1 MNSENF
7 YSQLRLLDNFRDIT
21 EPENFVDVPDD
32 WYIVVTDIRG
42 STKAI
47 EAGKYKEV
55 NLLGACSIVAV
66 LNAVGKIEIP
76 FVFGGDG
83 ASLLISPSLLPAAKI
98 ALLATQQMA
107 NTEFDMDLRVGAVP
121 VKVAVAANYPVKIA
135 KFKVSENYSQ
145 AVFIGGG
152 LTRAAELIKD
162 PVAGNIYTFKNKN
175 YGIAA
180 TADFSGLECRWQD
193 IPSKYGEIVT
203 LLVMVREEFGQHNY
217 QFYKKVIE
225 KIEYIYGKED
235 CLNPVDRENLKLTLN
250 SINLVKETLV
260 MASNANWLERQLYL
274 SKIQLETALGSLL
287 MNLKVKTEE
296 LDWGVYKDIAIA
308 ATDYR
313 KFDDMLRMVISGNAW
328 QRSQL
333 TEYLEQNYGEG
344 TLVYGLHV
352 ADRALM
358 TCLVFER
365 NGQQVHFIDGADGGY
380 ALAAK
385 DMKQRMIKQLIVD
398 S

>member
-7 YSQLRLLDNFRDIT
+7 YSQLPLLDNFRDIT

-32 WYIVVTDIRG
+32 WYILVTDIRG

-47 EAGKYKEV
+47 EAGRYKEV

-66 LNAVGKIEIP
+66 LNVVGKIEIP

-83 ASLLISPSLLPAAKI
+83 ASLLIGRSLLPAAKI

-107 NTEFDMDLRVGAVP
+107 KTEFDMDLRVGAVP
-121 VKVAVAANYPVKIA
+121 VKVVVAADFPVKIA

-152 LTRAAELIKD
+152 LTRATELIKD
-162 PVAGNIYTFKNKN
+162 PVAGNIYTIKNN
-175 YGIAA
+175 GIAA

-203 LLVMVREEFGQHNY
+203 LLVMVREDFGQQNHQLYRN
-217 QFYKKVIE
+217 ILE

-235 CLNPVDRENLKLTLN
+235 SLNPIDSQNLKLTLN
-250 SINLVKETLV
+250 SAKLIKETLV
-260 MASNANWLERQLYL
+260 RASNCNWLDRQMYL

-313 KFDDMLRMVISGNAW
+313 KFDDMLRMVISGNEW
-328 QRSQL
+328 QRKKL
-333 TEYLEQNYGEG
+333 IEYLEQNYLEG
-344 TLVYGLHV
+344 KLVYGLHV
-352 ADRALM
+352 TDRALM

-385 DMKQRMIKQLIVD
+385 DMKRRMMND
-398 S
+398 E

>member
-1 MNSENF
+1 MNSETF
-7 YSQLRLLDNFRDIT
+7 YSELPLLDNFIKIADLA
-21 EPENFVDVPDD
+21 NFVDVPDD

-55 NLLGACSIVAV
+55 NLLGACSIAAV
-66 LNAVGKIEIP
+66 LNVAGKTEIP

-83 ASLLISPSLLPAAKI
+83 ASLLICPSLLPAAKI
-98 ALLATQQMA
+98 ALLATKQMA
-107 NTEFDMDLRVGAVP
+107 KTEFNMDLRVGAVP
-121 VKVAVAANYPVKIA
+121 VKVVVAANFPVKIA

-145 AVFIGGG
+145 AVFSGGG

-162 PVAGNIYTFKNKN
+162 QVAGKIYKFKNKKN
-175 YGIAA
+175 GVSP

-203 LLVMVREEFGQHNY
+203 LLVMVREDFGQQSHE
-217 QFYKKVIE
+217 FYRKIIK
-225 KIEYIYGKED
+225 KIEYIYGKENS
-235 CLNPVDRENLKLTLN
+235 LNPIDSENLKLTLN
-250 SINLVKETLV
+250 SAKLIKETLV
-260 MASNANWLERQLYL
+260 RASNASWLDRQMYL

-313 KFDDMLRMVISGNAW
+313 KFDDMLRMVISGNEW
-328 QRSQL
+328 RRKKL
-333 TEYLEQNYGEG
+333 TRYLERNYREG
-344 TLVYGLHV
+344 KLVYGLHV

-385 DMKQRMIKQLIVD
+385 DMKQRMQD
-398 S
+398 

>member
-7 YSQLRLLDNFRDIT
+7 YSELRLLDNFIDIT
-21 EPENFVDVPDD
+21 DLRNFVDVPDD
-32 WYIVVTDIRG
+32 WYIIVTDIRG

-55 NLLGACSIVAV
+55 NLLGACSIAAV
-66 LNAVGKIEIP
+66 LNVAGPIEIP

-83 ASLLISPSLLPAAKI
+83 ASLLMGRSLLPAAQK

-107 NTEFDMDLRVGAVP
+107 KTEFDMDLRVGAVP
-121 VKVAVAANYPVKIA
+121 VKVVAAANDPVKIA

-145 AVFIGGG
+145 AVFSGGG
-152 LTRAAELIKD
+152 LTRATELIKD
-162 PVAGNIYTFKNKN
+162 PVAGNIYRIKNN
-175 YGIAA
+175 GISA

-203 LLVMVREEFGQHNY
+203 LLVMVRSDFGQQSHL
-217 QFYKKVIE
+217 FYRNILE
-225 KIEYIYGKED
+225 KIEEIYGQED
-235 CLNPVDRENLKLTLN
+235 CLNPIAIQNLKLTLN
-250 SINLVKETLV
+250 SRKLIKETQV
-260 MASNANWLERQLYL
+260 RASNASWLYRQLYL

-287 MNLKVKTEE
+287 MNFKVKTEE
-296 LDWGVYKDIAIA
+296 LDWGVYKALAIA

-313 KFDDMLRMVISGNAW
+313 KFDDMLRMVISGD
-328 QRSQL
+328 RSQREKL
-333 TEYLEQNYGEG
+333 TGYLEKNYREG
-344 TLVYGLHV
+344 KIVYGLHV

-365 NGQQVHFIDGADGGY
+365 NGHQVHFIDGADGGY

-385 DMKQRMIKQLIVD
+385 QMKQRLTNN
-398 S
+398 

>member
-1 MNSENF
+1 MNYENF

-32 WYIVVTDIRG
+32 WYIIVTDIRG

-47 EAGKYKEV
+47 EAGRYKDV
-55 NLLGACSIVAV
+55 NLLGAASIVAV
-66 LNAVGKIEIP
+66 LNIADKIEIP

-83 ASLLISPSLLPAAKI
+83 ATLLVGPSLLPAASI

-107 NTEFDMDLRVGAVP
+107 KTEFDLDLRVGAVP
-121 VKVAVAANYPVKIA
+121 VKVVVAANYPVKIA

-152 LTRAAELIKD
+152 LTRAAELVKD
-162 PVAGNIYTFKNKN
+162 PVADNIYTFKNN
-175 YGIAA
+175 GVSP

-203 LLVMVREEFGQHNY
+203 LLVMVREDLGQQNHQLYRN
-217 QFYKKVIE
+217 ILE

-235 CLNPVDRENLKLTLN
+235 SLNPIDSQNLKLTLN
-250 SINLVKETLV
+250 SAKLIKETLV
-260 MASNANWLERQLYL
+260 RASNCSWLDRQMYL

-313 KFDDMLRMVISGNAW
+313 KFDDMLRMVISGNGW
-328 QRSQL
+328 QRSKL
-333 TEYLEQNYGEG
+333 TEYLEQNYLEG
-344 TLVYGLHV
+344 KLVYGLHV
-352 ADRALM
+352 TNRALM

-380 ALAAK
+380 TLAAK
-385 DMKQRMIKQLIVD
+385 DMKQRMMND
-398 S
+398 E

>member
-7 YSQLRLLDNFRDIT
+7 YSELRLLDNFIDIT
-21 EPENFVDVPDD
+21 DLRNFVDVPDD
-32 WYIVVTDIRG
+32 WYIIVTDIRG

-47 EAGKYKEV
+47 EAGRYKEV
-55 NLLGACSIVAV
+55 NLLGASSIAAV
-66 LNAVGKIEIP
+66 LNIAGKIEIP

-83 ASLLISPSLLPAAKI
+83 ATLLMGPSLLPAAQKV
-98 ALLATQQMA
+98 LLVTQQMA
-107 NTEFDMDLRVGAVP
+107 KTEFDMDLRVGAVP
-121 VKVAVAANYPVKIA
+121 IKVVVAANYPVKIA

-145 AVFIGGG
+145 AVFMGGG
-152 LTRAAELIKD
+152 LTRATELIKD
-162 PVAGNIYTFKNKN
+162 APGGNIYSIKNN
-175 YGIAA
+175 GISE

-203 LLVMVREEFGQHNY
+203 LLVMVRADLGQQNHQRYRN
-217 QFYKKVIE
+217 ILE
-225 KIEYIYGKED
+225 KIESIYGQED
-235 CLNPVDRENLKLTLN
+235 CLNPINGKNLNLTLN
-250 SINLVKETLV
+250 SKKLIKEIQVKAYK
-260 MASNANWLERQLYL
+260 ASWFYRQRDL

-313 KFDDMLRMVISGNAW
+313 KFDDMLRMVISGNGW
-328 QRSQL
+328 QRKKL
-333 TEYLEQNYGEG
+333 TAYLENNYREGE
-344 TLVYGLHV
+344 LVYGLHV

-365 NGQQVHFIDGADGGY
+365 NGRQVHFIDGADGGY
-380 ALAAK
+380 TLAAK
-385 DMKQRMIKQLIVD
+385 DMKQRMNE
-398 S
+398 

>member
-7 YSQLRLLDNFRDIT
+7 YSQLPLLDNFLQIS
-21 EPENFVDVPDD
+21 EIGNFVDVPDD

-55 NLLGACSIVAV
+55 NLVGACSIVAV
-66 LNAVGKIEIP
+66 LNVAGQTEIP

-83 ASLLISPSLLPAAKI
+83 ASLLMGPSLLPAAQK
-98 ALLATQQMA
+98 ALLATQQLA
-107 NTEFDMDLRVGAVP
+107 KREFDMDLRVGVVP
-121 VKVAVAANYPVKIA
+121 VKVVVAANYPVKIA

-152 LTRAAELIKD
+152 LTRATELIKD
-162 PVAGNIYTFKNKN
+162 PVAGNIYSIKNK
-175 YGIAA
+175 GVSPK
-180 TADFSGLECRWQD
+180 ADFSGLECRWQD

-203 LLVMVREEFGQHNY
+203 LLIMVRSDFGQQSHL
-217 QFYKKVIE
+217 FYRNILKKIQ
-225 KIEYIYGKED
+225 YIYGNENS
-235 CLNPVDRENLKLTLN
+235 LNPIDRKNIKLTLN
-250 SINLVKETLV
+250 STKLIKETLV
-260 MASNANWLERQLYL
+260 RASSASWLDRQLYL

-287 MNLKVKTEE
+287 MNLKVKTED

-313 KFDDMLRMVISGNAW
+313 KFDDMLRMVISGNEW
-328 QRSQL
+328 RRKKL
-333 TEYLEQNYGEG
+333 TAYLERNYREG
-344 TLVYGLHV
+344 KLVYGLHV
-352 ADRALM
+352 SDRALM

-365 NGQQVHFIDGADGGY
+365 GGQQVHFVDGADGGY

-385 DMKQRMIKQLIVD
+385 DMKQRMNE
-398 S
+398 

>member
-7 YSQLRLLDNFRDIT
+7 YSQLPLLDNFLKIT
-21 EPENFVDVPDD
+21 DLSNFFDVPDD

-66 LNAVGKIEIP
+66 LNVAGKTEIP

-83 ASLLISPSLLPAAKI
+83 ASLLMGPSLLPAAQK
-98 ALLATQQMA
+98 ALLATQQLA
-107 NTEFDMDLRVGAVP
+107 KTEFDMDLRVGIVP
-121 VKVAVAANYPVKIA
+121 VKVVVAANYPVKIA

-152 LTRAAELIKD
+152 LTRATELIKE
-162 PVAGNIYTFKNKN
+162 PAAGNIYSLKNN
-175 YGIAA
+175 GVSS

-203 LLVMVREEFGQHNY
+203 LLVMVRSDLGQQSH
-217 QFYKKVIE
+217 QFYRNILKKIN
-225 KIEYIYGKED
+225 YIYGKEN
-235 CLNPVDRENLKLTLN
+235 CLNPIDSKYLKLTL
-250 SINLVKETLV
+250 SSTKLIQETLV
-260 MASNANWLERQLYL
+260 RARSATWLDHQLYL

-313 KFDDMLRMVISGNAW
+313 KFDDMLRMVISGNEW
-328 QRSQL
+328 RRKKL
-333 TEYLEQNYGEG
+333 TAYLERNYREG
-344 TLVYGLHV
+344 KLVYGLHV
-352 ADRALM
+352 SDRALM

-365 NGQQVHFIDGADGGY
+365 AGRQVHFVDGADGGY

-385 DMKQRMIKQLIVD
+385 DMKQRMNE
-398 S
+398 

>member
-7 YSQLRLLDNFRDIT
+7 YSQLPLLDNFLKIT
-21 EPENFVDVPDD
+21 DVGNFFDVPDD
-32 WYIVVTDIRG
+32 WYIIVTDIRG

-66 LNAVGKIEIP
+66 LNVAGKTEIP

-83 ASLLISPSLLPAAKI
+83 ASLLMGPSLLPAAQK
-98 ALLATQQMA
+98 ALLATQQLA
-107 NTEFDMDLRVGAVP
+107 KTEFDMDLRVGLVP
-121 VKVAVAANYPVKIA
+121 VKVVVAANYPVKIA
-135 KFKVSENYSQ
+135 KFKVSENYNQ

-152 LTRAAELIKD
+152 LTRATELIKD
-162 PVAGNIYTFKNKN
+162 PAAGNIYSIKNN
-175 YGIAA
+175 GVSP

-203 LLVMVREEFGQHNY
+203 LLVMVRSDLGQQSH
-217 QFYKKVIE
+217 QFYRKIFKKIN
-225 KIEYIYGKED
+225 YIYGKENS
-235 CLNPVDRENLKLTLN
+235 LNPIDSKNLKLTLN
-250 SINLVKETLV
+250 STKLIQETLV
-260 MASNANWLERQLYL
+260 RASSATWLDRQLYL

-313 KFDDMLRMVISGNAW
+313 KFDDMLRMVISGNEW
-328 QRSQL
+328 RRKKL
-333 TEYLEQNYGEG
+333 TGYLERNYREG
-344 TLVYGLHV
+344 KLVYGLHV
-352 ADRALM
+352 SDRALM

-365 NGQQVHFIDGADGGY
+365 GGRQVHFVDGADGGY

-385 DMKQRMIKQLIVD
+385 DMKQRMKE
-398 S
+398 

>member
-7 YSQLRLLDNFRDIT
+7 YSQLPLLDNFIKIT
-21 EPENFVDVPDD
+21 DLGNFVDVPDD

-66 LNAVGKIEIP
+66 LNVAGKTEIP

-83 ASLLISPSLLPAAKI
+83 ASLLMGPSLLPAAKI

-107 NTEFDMDLRVGAVP
+107 KTQFDMDLRVGAVP
-121 VKVAVAANYPVKIA
+121 VQVVAANYPVKIA

-145 AVFIGGG
+145 AVFSGGG
-152 LTRAAELIKD
+152 LTRATELIKD
-162 PVAGNIYTFKNKN
+162 PAPGNIYSIKNK
-175 YGIAA
+175 GISA

-203 LLVMVREEFGQHNY
+203 LLVMVREDFGQQSHQLY
-217 QFYKKVIE
+217 RKIIKKIN
-225 KIEYIYGKED
+225 YIYGKEN
-235 CLNPVDRENLKLTLN
+235 CLNPIDSKNLKLTLN
-250 SINLVKETLV
+250 STKLIKETLV
-260 MASNANWLERQLYL
+260 RASNASWLDRQMYL

-313 KFDDMLRMVISGNAW
+313 KFDDMLRMVISGNEW
-328 QRSQL
+328 RRKKL
-333 TEYLEQNYGEG
+333 TGYLERNYREG
-344 TLVYGLHV
+344 KLVYGLHV
-352 ADRALM
+352 SDRALM

-365 NGQQVHFIDGADGGY
+365 NGRQVHFIDGADGGY

-385 DMKQRMIKQLIVD
+385 DMKQRMQD
-398 S
+398 

>member
-1 MNSENF
+1 MNFENF
-7 YSQLRLLDNFRDIT
+7 YSQLPLLDNFIEIT
-21 EPENFVDVPDD
+21 DLGNFVDVPDD

-47 EAGKYKEV
+47 EAGKYKDV

-66 LNAVGKIEIP
+66 LNIAGQTEIP

-83 ASLLISPSLLPAAKI
+83 ATLLIDPSLLPAAKI

-107 NTEFDMDLRVGAVP
+107 KSQFDLDLRVGAVP
-121 VKVAVAANYPVKIA
+121 VKVVAAGNYPVKIA

-145 AVFIGGG
+145 AVFSGGG
-152 LTRAAELIKD
+152 STRAAELIKD
-162 PVAGNIYTFKNKN
+162 PVAGKIYTFKNKN
-175 YGIAA
+175 NGVSP

-203 LLVMVREEFGQHNY
+203 LLVMARSDLGQQSHLMY
-217 QFYKKVIE
+217 RKVLKI
-225 KIEYIYGKED
+225 IEYIYGKED
-235 CLNPVDRENLKLTLN
+235 SLNPIDRESLKLTFN
-250 SINLVKETLV
+250 SAKLIKETLV
-260 MASNANWLERQLYL
+260 RASGCSWLDRQMYL
-274 SKIQLETALGSLL
+274 SKIQLETAVGSLL
-287 MNLKVKTEE
+287 MNFKVKTEE

-313 KFDDMLRMVISGNAW
+313 NLEDILSMVISGNAS
-328 QRSQL
+328 QRKNL
-333 TEYLEQNYGEG
+333 TGYLEKNYREG
-344 TLVYGLHV
+344 KLVYGLHV

-385 DMKQRMIKQLIVD
+385 DMKQRMNG
-398 S
+398 

>member
-7 YSQLRLLDNFRDIT
+7 YSELPLLNNFRDIT
-21 EPENFVDVPDD
+21 DLGNFVDVPDD
-32 WYIVVTDIRG
+32 WYIIVTDIRG

-66 LNAVGKIEIP
+66 LNVAAPIEIP

-83 ASLLISPSLLPAAKI
+83 ASLLICPQLLPAAKI

-107 NTEFDMDLRVGAVP
+107 KNEFDMDLRVGAVP

-145 AVFIGGG
+145 AVFLGGG

-162 PVAGNIYTFKNKN
+162 PVAGNIYTFKNN
-175 YGIAA
+175 GIAA

-203 LLVMVREEFGQHNY
+203 LLVMVREDFGQQNHQLYRN
-217 QFYKKVIE
+217 ILE

-235 CLNPVDRENLKLTLN
+235 SLNPIYSQNLKLTLN
-250 SINLVKETLV
+250 SAKLIKETLV
-260 MASNANWLERQLYL
+260 RASNCSWLDRQMYL

-313 KFDDMLRMVISGNAW
+313 KFDDMLRMVISGNGW
-328 QRSQL
+328 QRSKL
-333 TEYLEQNYGEG
+333 TEYLEQNYREG
-344 TLVYGLHV
+344 KLVYGLHV
-352 ADRALM
+352 TNRALM

-365 NGQQVHFIDGADGGY
+365 SGQQVHFIDGADGGY

-385 DMKQRMIKQLIVD
+385 DMKQRMMND
-398 S
+398 E

>member
-7 YSQLRLLDNFRDIT
+7 YSQLPLLDNFIKIT
-21 EPENFVDVPDD
+21 DLGNFVDVPDD

-66 LNAVGKIEIP
+66 LNVAGKIEIP

-83 ASLLISPSLLPAAKI
+83 ATLLVGRSLLAAAKI
-98 ALLATQQMA
+98 ALLATKQMA
-107 NTEFDMDLRVGAVP
+107 KTEFDLDLRVGAVP
-121 VKVAVAANYPVKIA
+121 VKVVVAANFPVKIA

-145 AVFIGGG
+145 AIFIGGG
-152 LTRAAELIKD
+152 LTRATELIKD
-162 PVAGNIYTFKNKN
+162 PVAGKIYTFKNKN
-175 YGIAA
+175 NGVSP

-203 LLVMVREEFGQHNY
+203 LLVMVREDFGQQSHL
-217 QFYKKVIE
+217 FYRKIIK
-225 KIEYIYGKED
+225 KIEYIYGKENS
-235 CLNPVDRENLKLTLN
+235 LNPIDRENLKLTLN
-250 SINLVKETLV
+250 SAKLIKETLV
-260 MASNANWLERQLYL
+260 RASSASWLDRQMYL
-274 SKIQLETALGSLL
+274 SKIQLETAVGSLL

-313 KFDDMLRMVISGNAW
+313 KFDDMLRMVISGNEW
-328 QRSQL
+328 RRKKL
-333 TEYLEQNYGEG
+333 TRYLERNYLEG
-344 TLVYGLHV
+344 KLVYGLHV

-385 DMKQRMIKQLIVD
+385 DMKQRMNQ
-398 S
+398 

>member
-7 YSQLRLLDNFRDIT
+7 YSQLPLLDNFLKIT
-21 EPENFVDVPDD
+21 DLGNFVDVPED

-66 LNAVGKIEIP
+66 LNVAGETEIP

-83 ASLLISPSLLPAAKI
+83 ASLLMGPSLLPAAKK
-98 ALLATQQMA
+98 ALLATQQLA
-107 NTEFDMDLRVGAVP
+107 KREFDMDLRVGVVP
-121 VKVAVAANYPVKIA
+121 VKVVVAANYPVKIA

-152 LTRAAELIKD
+152 LTRATELIKD
-162 PVAGNIYTFKNKN
+162 PAAGNIYSIKNN
-175 YGIAA
+175 GVSS

-203 LLVMVREEFGQHNY
+203 LLVMVRSDFGQQSHH
-217 QFYKKVIE
+217 FYRNILKKIQ
-225 KIEYIYGKED
+225 YIYGKENS
-235 CLNPVDRENLKLTLN
+235 LNPIDRKNVKLTLN
-250 SINLVKETLV
+250 STKLIKETLV
-260 MASNANWLERQLYL
+260 RASSASWLDRQLYL

-313 KFDDMLRMVISGNAW
+313 KFDDMLRMVISGNEW
-328 QRSQL
+328 RRKKL
-333 TEYLEQNYGEG
+333 TGYLEKNYREG
-344 TLVYGLHV
+344 KLVYGLHV
-352 ADRALM
+352 SDRALM

-365 NGQQVHFIDGADGGY
+365 GGQQVHFVDGADGGY

-385 DMKQRMIKQLIVD
+385 DMKQRMKE
-398 S
+398 

>member
-1 MNSENF
+1 MNYENF

-32 WYIVVTDIRG
+32 WYIIVTDIRG

-47 EAGKYKEV
+47 EAGRYKDV
-55 NLLGACSIVAV
+55 NLLGAASIVAV
-66 LNAVGKIEIP
+66 LNIADKIEIP

-83 ASLLISPSLLPAAKI
+83 ATLLVGPSLLPAASI

-107 NTEFDMDLRVGAVP
+107 KTEFDLDLRVGAVP
-121 VKVAVAANYPVKIA
+121 VKVVVAANYPVKIA

-152 LTRAAELIKD
+152 LTRAAELVKD
-162 PVAGNIYTFKNKN
+162 PVADNIYTFKNN
-175 YGIAA
+175 GVSP

-203 LLVMVREEFGQHNY
+203 LLVMVREDLGQQNHQLYRN
-217 QFYKKVIE
+217 ILE

-235 CLNPVDRENLKLTLN
+235 SLNPIDSQNLKLTLN
-250 SINLVKETLV
+250 SAKLIKETLV
-260 MASNANWLERQLYL
+260 RASNCSWLDRQMYL

-313 KFDDMLRMVISGNAW
+313 KFDDMLRMVISGNGW
-328 QRSQL
+328 QRSKL
-333 TEYLEQNYGEG
+333 TEYLERNYREG
-344 TLVYGLHV
+344 KLVYGLHV
-352 ADRALM
+352 TNRALM

-380 ALAAK
+380 TLAAK
-385 DMKQRMIKQLIVD
+385 DMKQRMMND
-398 S
+398 E

>member
-7 YSQLRLLDNFRDIT
+7 YSQLPLLDNFIQIT
-21 EPENFVDVPDD
+21 EIGNFFDVPED

-42 STKAI
+42 STQAI

-66 LNAVGKIEIP
+66 LNVAGKTEIP

-83 ASLLISPSLLPAAKI
+83 ASLLMGPSLLPAAQK
-98 ALLATQQMA
+98 ALLATQQLA
-107 NTEFDMDLRVGAVP
+107 KTEFDLDLRVGVVP
-121 VKVAVAANYPVKIA
+121 VKVVVAANYPVKIA

-152 LTRAAELIKD
+152 LTRATELIKD
-162 PVAGNIYTFKNKN
+162 PIAGKIYSIKNNGVSPK
-175 YGIAA
+175 
-180 TADFSGLECRWQD
+180 ADFSGLECRWQD

-203 LLVMVREEFGQHNY
+203 LLVMVRADFGQQSHL
-217 QFYKKVIE
+217 FYRNILKKIQ
-225 KIEYIYGKED
+225 YIYGKENS
-235 CLNPVDRENLKLTLN
+235 LNPIDRKNLKLTLN
-250 SINLVKETLV
+250 STQLIKETLV
-260 MASNANWLERQLYL
+260 RASSAGWLDRQLYL

-296 LDWGVYKDIAIA
+296 LDWGVYKDMAIA

-313 KFDDMLRMVISGNAW
+313 KFDDMLRMVISGNEW
-328 QRSQL
+328 RRKKL
-333 TEYLEQNYGEG
+333 TRYLERNYREG
-344 TLVYGLHV
+344 KLVYGLHV
-352 ADRALM
+352 SDRALM

-365 NGQQVHFIDGADGGY
+365 GGRQVHFVDGADGGY

-385 DMKQRMIKQLIVD
+385 DMKQRMKG
-398 S
+398 

>member
-7 YSQLRLLDNFRDIT
+7 YSELPLLDNFIKIT
-21 EPENFVDVPDD
+21 DLDNFVDVPDD
-32 WYIVVTDIRG
+32 WYIIVTDIRG

-66 LNAVGKIEIP
+66 LNAAAPIEIP

-83 ASLLISPSLLPAAKI
+83 ASLLMGPSLLPAAKI
-98 ALLATQQMA
+98 ALLAIQQLA
-107 NTEFDMDLRVGAVP
+107 KSEFDMDLRVGAVP
-121 VKVAVAANYPVKIA
+121 VKVVVAANFSVKIA
-135 KFKVSENYSQ
+135 KFKVSDNYSQ
-145 AVFIGGG
+145 AVFVGGG
-152 LTRAAELIKD
+152 LTRATELIKD
-162 PVAGNIYTFKNKN
+162 PVAGQLYTFTKNK
-175 YGIAA
+175 GVSA

-203 LLVMVREEFGQHNY
+203 LLVMVREDFGQQSH
-217 QFYKKVIE
+217 QFYRKIIK
-225 KIEYIYGKED
+225 KIEYIYGKENS
-235 CLNPVDRENLKLTLN
+235 LNPIDRENLKLTLN
-250 SINLVKETLV
+250 STKLIKETLV
-260 MASNANWLERQLYL
+260 RASNASWLDRQLYL
-274 SKIQLETALGSLL
+274 SKIQLETAVGSLL

-313 KFDDMLRMVISGNAW
+313 KFDDMLRMVIAGNEW
-328 QRSQL
+328 RRKKL
-333 TEYLEQNYGEG
+333 TAYLERNYREG
-344 TLVYGLHV
+344 KLVYGLHV
-352 ADRALM
+352 TDRALM

-385 DMKQRMIKQLIVD
+385 DMKKRMQD
-398 S
+398 

>member
-7 YSQLRLLDNFRDIT
+7 YSQLPLLDNFLKIT
-21 EPENFVDVPDD
+21 DLGNFVDVPDD

-42 STKAI
+42 STQAI

-66 LNAVGKIEIP
+66 LNAAGETEIP

-83 ASLLISPSLLPAAKI
+83 ASLLMGPSLLPAAKI
-98 ALLATQQMA
+98 ALLATQQLA
-107 NTEFDMDLRVGAVP
+107 KTEFDMDLRVGAVP
-121 VKVAVAANYPVKIA
+121 VKVVVAANYPVKIA

-152 LTRAAELIKD
+152 LTRATELIKD
-162 PVAGNIYTFKNKN
+162 PVAGNMYSIKNNGVSPK
-175 YGIAA
+175 
-180 TADFSGLECRWQD
+180 ADFSGLECRWQD

-203 LLVMVREEFGQHNY
+203 LLVMVRSDFDPQSH
-217 QFYKKVIE
+217 QFYRKILKKIQ
-225 KIEYIYGKED
+225 YIYGKENS
-235 CLNPVDRENLKLTLN
+235 LNPIDRKNLKLTLN
-250 SINLVKETLV
+250 SAKLIKETLV
-260 MASNANWLERQLYL
+260 RASSASWLDRQLYL
-274 SKIQLETALGSLL
+274 SKIQLETALGSVL

-313 KFDDMLRMVISGNAW
+313 KFDDMLRMVISGNEW
-328 QRSQL
+328 RRKKL
-333 TEYLEQNYGEG
+333 TGYLERNYREG
-344 TLVYGLHV
+344 KLVYGLHV
-352 ADRALM
+352 SDRALM

-365 NGQQVHFIDGADGGY
+365 GGRQVHFVDGADGGY

-385 DMKQRMIKQLIVD
+385 DMKQRMNE
-398 S
+398 

>member
-7 YSQLRLLDNFRDIT
+7 YSQLPLLDNFIKIT
-21 EPENFVDVPDD
+21 DLGNFVDVPDD

-66 LNAVGKIEIP
+66 LNVAGKTEIP

-83 ASLLISPSLLPAAKI
+83 ASLLMGPSLLPAAKI

-107 NTEFDMDLRVGAVP
+107 KTQFDMDLRVGAVP
-121 VKVAVAANYPVKIA
+121 VQVVAANYPVKIA

-145 AVFIGGG
+145 AVFSGGG
-152 LTRAAELIKD
+152 LTRATELIKD
-162 PVAGNIYTFKNKN
+162 PAPGNIYSIKNK
-175 YGIAA
+175 GISA

-203 LLVMVREEFGQHNY
+203 LLVMVREDFGQQSHQLY
-217 QFYKKVIE
+217 RKIIKKIN
-225 KIEYIYGKED
+225 YIYGKEN
-235 CLNPVDRENLKLTLN
+235 CLNPIDSKNLKLTLN
-250 SINLVKETLV
+250 STKLIKETLV
-260 MASNANWLERQLYL
+260 RASNASWFDRQMYL

-313 KFDDMLRMVISGNAW
+313 KFDDMLRMVISGNEW
-328 QRSQL
+328 RRKKL
-333 TEYLEQNYGEG
+333 TGYLERNYREG
-344 TLVYGLHV
+344 KLVYGLHV
-352 ADRALM
+352 SDRALM

-365 NGQQVHFIDGADGGY
+365 NGRQVHFIDGADGGY

-385 DMKQRMIKQLIVD
+385 DMKQRMQD
-398 S
+398 

>member
-7 YSQLRLLDNFRDIT
+7 YSQLPLLDNFLQIT
-21 EPENFVDVPDD
+21 DLGNFVDVPDD

-42 STKAI
+42 STQAI
-47 EAGKYKEV
+47 ESGKYKEV

-66 LNAVGKIEIP
+66 LNVAGKTEIP

-83 ASLLISPSLLPAAKI
+83 ASLLMGPSLLPAAQK
-98 ALLATQQMA
+98 ALLATQQLA
-107 NTEFDMDLRVGAVP
+107 KTEFDLDLRVGVVP
-121 VKVAVAANYPVKIA
+121 VKVVVAANYPVKIA

-152 LTRAAELIKD
+152 LTRATELIKD
-162 PVAGNIYTFKNKN
+162 PVAGKIYSIKNN
-175 YGIAA
+175 GVSP

-203 LLVMVREEFGQHNY
+203 LLVMVRSDFGQQSH
-217 QFYKKVIE
+217 QFYRNILKKI
-225 KIEYIYGKED
+225 KYIYGDENS
-235 CLNPVDRENLKLTLN
+235 LNPIDSKNLRLTLN
-250 SINLVKETLV
+250 SAKLIKETLV
-260 MASNANWLERQLYL
+260 RASSASWLDRQLYL

-313 KFDDMLRMVISGNAW
+313 KFDDMLRMVISGNEW
-328 QRSQL
+328 RRKKL
-333 TEYLEQNYGEG
+333 TRYLERNYREG
-344 TLVYGLHV
+344 KLVYGLHV
-352 ADRALM
+352 SDRALM

-365 NGQQVHFIDGADGGY
+365 GGRQVHFVDGADGGY

-385 DMKQRMIKQLIVD
+385 DMKQRMNE
-398 S
+398 

>member
-7 YSQLRLLDNFRDIT
+7 YSELPLLDNFLKIT
-21 EPENFVDVPDD
+21 EIGNFVDVPDD

-42 STKAI
+42 STQAI
-47 EAGKYKEV
+47 ESGKYKEV

-66 LNAVGKIEIP
+66 LNVAGQTEIP

-83 ASLLISPSLLPAAKI
+83 GSLLIGPSLLPAAQK
-98 ALLATQQMA
+98 ALLATQQLA
-107 NTEFDMDLRVGAVP
+107 KTEFDMDLRVGVVP
-121 VKVAVAANYPVKIA
+121 VKVVVAANYPVKIA

-152 LTRAAELIKD
+152 LTRATELIKD
-162 PVAGNIYTFKNKN
+162 PVAGNIYSLKNN
-175 YGIAA
+175 GVSS

-203 LLVMVREEFGQHNY
+203 LLVMVRADFGQHSHH
-217 QFYKKVIE
+217 FYRDILKKI
-225 KIEYIYGKED
+225 KYIYGEET
-235 CLNPVDRENLKLTLN
+235 CLNPIDSKTLKLTLN
-250 SINLVKETLV
+250 STKLIKETLV
-260 MASNANWLERQLYL
+260 RASSAGWLDRQLYL

-313 KFDDMLRMVISGNAW
+313 KFDDMLRMVISGNEW
-328 QRSQL
+328 RRKKL
-333 TEYLEQNYGEG
+333 TRYLERNYREG
-344 TLVYGLHV
+344 KLVYGLHV
-352 ADRALM
+352 SDRALM

-365 NGQQVHFIDGADGGY
+365 GGRQVHFVDGADGGY

-385 DMKQRMIKQLIVD
+385 DMKERKNE
-398 S
+398 

>member
-1 MNSENF
+1 MDSENF
-7 YSQLRLLDNFRDIT
+7 YSELPLLDNFLKIT
-21 EPENFVDVPDD
+21 EIGNFVDVPDD
-32 WYIVVTDIRG
+32 WYIIVTDIRG

-66 LNAVGKIEIP
+66 LNVAGETEIP

-83 ASLLISPSLLPAAKI
+83 ASLLMGPSLLPAAQK
-98 ALLATQQMA
+98 ALLATQQLA
-107 NTEFDMDLRVGAVP
+107 KREFDMDLRVGIVP
-121 VKVAVAANYPVKIA
+121 VKVVVAANYPLKIA

-152 LTRAAELIKD
+152 LTHATELVKD
-162 PVAGNIYTFKNKN
+162 SAAGNIYSLKNK
-175 YGIAA
+175 GVSS

-203 LLVMVREEFGQHNY
+203 LLVMVRADFGQQSHH
-217 QFYKKVIE
+217 FYRNILKKI
-225 KIEYIYGKED
+225 KYIYGEET
-235 CLNPVDRENLKLTLN
+235 CLNPIDSKNLKLTLN
-250 SINLVKETLV
+250 STKLIKETLV
-260 MASNANWLERQLYL
+260 RASSASWLDRQLYL

-287 MNLKVKTEE
+287 MNLKVKTED

-313 KFDDMLRMVISGNAW
+313 KFDDMLRMVISGNEW
-328 QRSQL
+328 RRKKL
-333 TEYLEQNYGEG
+333 TGYLERNYREG
-344 TLVYGLHV
+344 KLVYGLHV
-352 ADRALM
+352 SDRALM

-365 NGQQVHFIDGADGGY
+365 GGRQVHFIDGADGGY

-385 DMKQRMIKQLIVD
+385 DMKQRMNE
-398 S
+398 

>member
-7 YSQLRLLDNFRDIT
+7 YSQLPLLDNFLKIT
-21 EPENFVDVPDD
+21 DLGNFVDVPDD

-66 LNAVGKIEIP
+66 LNAAGETEIP

-83 ASLLISPSLLPAAKI
+83 ASLLMGPSLLPAAQK
-98 ALLATQQMA
+98 ALLATQQLA
-107 NTEFDMDLRVGAVP
+107 KREFDMDLRVGVVP
-121 VKVAVAANYPVKIA
+121 VKVVVAANYPVKIA

-152 LTRAAELIKD
+152 LTRATELLKD
-162 PVAGNIYTFKNKN
+162 PVAGNIYSIKNNGVSPK
-175 YGIAA
+175 
-180 TADFSGLECRWQD
+180 ADFSGLECRWQD

-203 LLVMVREEFGQHNY
+203 LLVMVRSDFSPQSH
-217 QFYKKVIE
+217 QFYRNILKKIQ
-225 KIEYIYGKED
+225 YIYGKENS
-235 CLNPVDRENLKLTLN
+235 LNPIDRKNLKLTLN
-250 SINLVKETLV
+250 SAKLIKETLV
-260 MASNANWLERQLYL
+260 RASSASWLDRQLYL

-313 KFDDMLRMVISGNAW
+313 KFDDMLRMVISGNEW
-328 QRSQL
+328 RRKKL
-333 TEYLEQNYGEG
+333 TRYLERNYREG
-344 TLVYGLHV
+344 KLVYGLHV
-352 ADRALM
+352 SDRALM

-365 NGQQVHFIDGADGGY
+365 GGRQVHFVDGADGGY

-385 DMKQRMIKQLIVD
+385 DMKERMNE
-398 S
+398 

>member
-7 YSQLRLLDNFRDIT
+7 YSELPLLNNFRDIT
-21 EPENFVDVPDD
+21 DLGNFVDVPDD
-32 WYIVVTDIRG
+32 WYIIVTDIRG

-66 LNAVGKIEIP
+66 LNAVGKIQIP

-83 ASLLISPSLLPAAKI
+83 ASMLMGPQLLPAAKI

-107 NTEFDMDLRVGAVP
+107 KNEFDMDLRVGAVP

-135 KFKVSENYSQ
+135 KFKVSDNYSQ

-162 PVAGNIYTFKNKN
+162 PVAGNIYTFKNN
-175 YGIAA
+175 GIAA

-203 LLVMVREEFGQHNY
+203 LLVMVREDLGQQNH
-217 QFYKKVIE
+217 QFYRNILE

-235 CLNPVDRENLKLTLN
+235 SLNPIDSQNLKLTLN
-250 SINLVKETLV
+250 SAKLIKETLV
-260 MASNANWLERQLYL
+260 RASNCSWLDRQMYL

-313 KFDDMLRMVISGNAW
+313 KFDDMLRMVISGNGW
-328 QRSQL
+328 QRSKL
-333 TEYLEQNYGEG
+333 TEYLEQNYREG
-344 TLVYGLHV
+344 KLVYGLHV
-352 ADRALM
+352 TNRALM

-365 NGQQVHFIDGADGGY
+365 SGQQVHFIDGADGGY

-385 DMKQRMIKQLIVD
+385 DMKQRMMND
-398 S
+398 E

>member
-1 MNSENF
+1 MNYENF
-7 YSQLRLLDNFRDIT
+7 YSQLPLLDNFRDIT

-32 WYIVVTDIRG
+32 WYIIVTDIRG

-47 EAGKYKEV
+47 EAGRYKDV
-55 NLLGACSIVAV
+55 NLLGAASIVAV
-66 LNAVGKIEIP
+66 LNIADKIEIP

-83 ASLLISPSLLPAAKI
+83 ATLLVGRSLLPAAKI
-98 ALLATQQMA
+98 ALLATQQLA
-107 NTEFDMDLRVGAVP
+107 KAEFDLDLRVGAVP
-121 VKVAVAANYPVKIA
+121 IKVVTAANYPVKIA
-135 KFKVSENYSQ
+135 KFKVSDNYSQ

-162 PVAGNIYTFKNKN
+162 PAAGNIYTFKNKN
-175 YGIAA
+175 NGVSP

-203 LLVMVREEFGQHNY
+203 LLVMVREDFGQQSH

-235 CLNPVDRENLKLTLN
+235 CLNPVDSKNLKLTLN

-260 MASNANWLERQLYL
+260 KASNANWLDRQLYL

-296 LDWGVYKDIAIA
+296 LDWGVYKDITIA

-313 KFDDMLRMVISGNAW
+313 KFDDMLRMVISGNGW
-328 QRSQL
+328 QRSKL
-333 TEYLEQNYGEG
+333 TEYLEQNYLEG
-344 TLVYGLHV
+344 KLVYGLHV
-352 ADRALM
+352 TDRALM

-380 ALAAK
+380 TLAAK
-385 DMKQRMIKQLIVD
+385 DLKQRMMND
-398 S
+398 E

>member
-7 YSQLRLLDNFRDIT
+7 YSQLPLLDNFIKIT
-21 EPENFVDVPDD
+21 DLGNFVDVPDD

-66 LNAVGKIEIP
+66 LNIAGKTEIP

-83 ASLLISPSLLPAAKI
+83 ASLLMGPSLLPAAKI

-107 NTEFDMDLRVGAVP
+107 KTQFDMDLRVGAVP
-121 VKVAVAANYPVKIA
+121 VQVVAANYPVKIA

-145 AVFIGGG
+145 AVFSGGG
-152 LTRAAELIKD
+152 LTRATELIKD
-162 PVAGNIYTFKNKN
+162 PAPGNIYSIKNN
-175 YGIAA
+175 GISA

-203 LLVMVREEFGQHNY
+203 LLVMVREDLGQQSH
-217 QFYKKVIE
+217 QFYRKIIK

-235 CLNPVDRENLKLTLN
+235 CLNPIDRKNLKLTLN
-250 SINLVKETLV
+250 SAKLIKETLV
-260 MASNANWLERQLYL
+260 RASNASWLDRQMYL

-313 KFDDMLRMVISGNAW
+313 KFDDMLRMVISGNEW
-328 QRSQL
+328 RRKKL
-333 TEYLEQNYGEG
+333 TGYLERNYREG
-344 TLVYGLHV
+344 KLVYGLHV
-352 ADRALM
+352 SDRALM

-385 DMKQRMIKQLIVD
+385 DMKQRMQD
-398 S
+398 

>member
-7 YSQLRLLDNFRDIT
+7 YSQLPLLDNFLKIT
-21 EPENFVDVPDD
+21 DLGNFVDVPDD

-66 LNAVGKIEIP
+66 LNAAGETEIP

-83 ASLLISPSLLPAAKI
+83 ASLLMGPSLLPAAQK
-98 ALLATQQMA
+98 ALLATQQLA
-107 NTEFDMDLRVGAVP
+107 KREFDMDLRVGVVP
-121 VKVAVAANYPVKIA
+121 VKVVLAANYPVKIA

-152 LTRAAELIKD
+152 LTRATELIKD
-162 PVAGNIYTFKNKN
+162 AVAGNIYSIKNK
-175 YGIAA
+175 GVSPK
-180 TADFSGLECRWQD
+180 ADFSGLECRWQD

-203 LLVMVREEFGQHNY
+203 LLVMVRSDFYPQNH
-217 QFYKKVIE
+217 QFYRNILN
-225 KIEYIYGKED
+225 KIQYIYGKENS
-235 CLNPVDRENLKLTLN
+235 LNPIDRKNLKLALN
-250 SINLVKETLV
+250 STKLIKETLV
-260 MASNANWLERQLYL
+260 RASSAGWLDRQLYL

-296 LDWGVYKDIAIA
+296 LDWGVYKDIALA

-313 KFDDMLRMVISGNAW
+313 KFDDMLRMVISGNEW
-328 QRSQL
+328 RRKKL
-333 TEYLEQNYGEG
+333 TRYLEGNYREG
-344 TLVYGLHV
+344 KLVYGLHV
-352 ADRALM
+352 SDRALM

-365 NGQQVHFIDGADGGY
+365 GGRQVHFVDGADGGY

-385 DMKQRMIKQLIVD
+385 DMKERMNNG
-398 S
+398 

>member
-7 YSQLRLLDNFRDIT
+7 YSELRLLDNFIDIT
-21 EPENFVDVPDD
+21 DLRNFVDVPDD
-32 WYIVVTDIRG
+32 WYIIVTDIRG

-55 NLLGACSIVAV
+55 NLLGAASIAAV
-66 LNAVGKIEIP
+66 LNVAGKIEIP

-83 ASLLISPSLLPAAKI
+83 ASLLMGRSLLPAAQK

-107 NTEFDMDLRVGAVP
+107 KTEFDMDLRVGAVP
-121 VKVAVAANYPVKIA
+121 VKVVAAANYPVKIA

-145 AVFIGGG
+145 AIFSGGG
-152 LTRAAELIKD
+152 LTRATELIKD
-162 PVAGNIYTFKNKN
+162 PVAGNIYRIQNN
-175 YGIAA
+175 GISA

-203 LLVMVREEFGQHNY
+203 LLVMVRSDFAQQSHH
-217 QFYKKVIE
+217 FYRNILE
-225 KIEYIYGKED
+225 KIEEIYGQED
-235 CLNPVDRENLKLTLN
+235 CLNPIAIQNLKLTLN
-250 SINLVKETLV
+250 SSKLIQETQV
-260 MASNANWLERQLYL
+260 RASNASWLYRQLYL

-287 MNLKVKTEE
+287 MNFKVKTEE
-296 LDWGVYKDIAIA
+296 LDWGVYKALAIA

-313 KFDDMLRMVISGNAW
+313 KFDDMLRMVISGD
-328 QRSQL
+328 RSQREKL
-333 TEYLEQNYGEG
+333 TGYLEKNYREG
-344 TLVYGLHV
+344 KIVYGLHV

-365 NGQQVHFIDGADGGY
+365 NGHQVHFIDGADGGY

-385 DMKQRMIKQLIVD
+385 QMKQRLTNN
-398 S
+398 

>member
-1 MNSENF
+1 MNSEKF
-7 YSQLRLLDNFRDIT
+7 YSELRLLDNFIDIT
-21 EPENFVDVPDD
+21 DLRNFVDVPHD
-32 WYIVVTDIRG
+32 WYIIVTDIRG

-47 EAGKYKEV
+47 EAGRYKEV
-55 NLLGACSIVAV
+55 NLLGASSIAAV
-66 LNAVGKIEIP
+66 LNVAGKTEIP

-83 ASLLISPSLLPAAKI
+83 ATLLMGPSLLPAAKI

-107 NTEFDMDLRVGAVP
+107 KTQFDMDLRVGAVP
-121 VKVAVAANYPVKIA
+121 VKVVAAANYPVKIA

-145 AVFIGGG
+145 AVFVGGG
-152 LTRAAELIKD
+152 LTRATELIKD
-162 PVAGNIYTFKNKN
+162 PAAGNIYTIKNK
-175 YGIAA
+175 GISA

-203 LLVMVREEFGQHNY
+203 LLVMVRSDLDQQNHQRYRN
-217 QFYKKVIE
+217 ILE
-225 KIEYIYGKED
+225 KIESIYGQED
-235 CLNPVDRENLKLTLN
+235 CLNPINGKNLNLTLN
-250 SINLVKETLV
+250 SKKLIKEIQVKAYN
-260 MASNANWLERQLYL
+260 ASWLDRQRDL

-313 KFDDMLRMVISGNAW
+313 KFDDMLRMVISGNGW
-328 QRSQL
+328 QRKKL
-333 TEYLEQNYGEG
+333 TAYLENNYREG
-344 TLVYGLHV
+344 KLVYGLHV

-365 NGQQVHFIDGADGGY
+365 NGRQVHFIDGADGGY
-380 ALAAK
+380 TLAAK
-385 DMKQRMIKQLIVD
+385 DMKQRMNE
-398 S
+398 

>member
-7 YSQLRLLDNFRDIT
+7 YSALPLLDNFLKIT
-21 EPENFVDVPDD
+21 DLGNFVDVPDD

-55 NLLGACSIVAV
+55 NLLGACSIAAV
-66 LNAVGKIEIP
+66 LNVAGKIEIP
-76 FVFGGDG
+76 FIFGGDG
-83 ASLLISPSLLPAAKI
+83 ASLLMGPSLLPAAKI

-107 NTEFDMDLRVGAVP
+107 KTEFDMDLRVGAVP
-121 VKVAVAANYPVKIA
+121 VKVVVAANYPVKIA

-152 LTRAAELIKD
+152 LTRATELIKD
-162 PVAGNIYTFKNKN
+162 PAAGNIYSIKNQ
-175 YGIAA
+175 GVSE

-203 LLVMVREEFGQHNY
+203 LLVMVRSDFDRQSHL
-217 QFYKKVIE
+217 FYRNILE

-235 CLNPVDRENLKLTLN
+235 CLNPINGKNLNLTLN
-250 SINLVKETLV
+250 SKKLIKEIQV
-260 MASNANWLERQLYL
+260 RASNASWLDRQIDL

-313 KFDDMLRMVISGNAW
+313 KFDDMLRMVISGNGW
-328 QRSQL
+328 QRKKL
-333 TEYLEQNYGEG
+333 TVYLEKNYREG
-344 TLVYGLHV
+344 KLVYGLHV

-365 NGQQVHFIDGADGGY
+365 NGRQVHFIDGADGGY
-380 ALAAK
+380 TLAAK
-385 DMKQRMIKQLIVD
+385 DMKQRMNQ
-398 S
+398 

>member
-7 YSQLRLLDNFRDIT
+7 YSQLPLLDNFLQIT
-21 EPENFVDVPDD
+21 EIGNFVDVPDD

-42 STKAI
+42 STQAI

-66 LNAVGKIEIP
+66 LNVAGETEIP

-83 ASLLISPSLLPAAKI
+83 ASLLMGPSLLPAAQK
-98 ALLATQQMA
+98 ALLATQQLA
-107 NTEFDMDLRVGAVP
+107 KTQFDLDLRVGVVP
-121 VKVAVAANYPVKIA
+121 VKVVVAANYPVKIA

-152 LTRAAELIKD
+152 LTRATELIKD
-162 PVAGNIYTFKNKN
+162 PAAGNIYSIKNN
-175 YGIAA
+175 GVSS

-203 LLVMVREEFGQHNY
+203 LLVMVRSDFGRQSH
-217 QFYKKVIE
+217 QFYRNILKKIQ
-225 KIEYIYGKED
+225 YIYGEENS
-235 CLNPVDRENLKLTLN
+235 LNPIDRKNLKLTLN
-250 SINLVKETLV
+250 STKMIKETLV
-260 MASNANWLERQLYL
+260 RASSAGWLDRQLYL

-313 KFDDMLRMVISGNAW
+313 KFDDMLRMVISGNEW
-328 QRSQL
+328 RRKKL
-333 TEYLEQNYGEG
+333 TRYLERNYREG
-344 TLVYGLHV
+344 KLVYGLHV
-352 ADRALM
+352 SDRALM

-365 NGQQVHFIDGADGGY
+365 GGRQVHFVDGADGGY

-385 DMKQRMIKQLIVD
+385 DMKQRMNE
-398 S
+398 

>member
-7 YSQLRLLDNFRDIT
+7 YSQLPLLDNFLKIT
-21 EPENFVDVPDD
+21 EIGNFVDVPDD

-66 LNAVGKIEIP
+66 LNVAGKTEIP

-83 ASLLISPSLLPAAKI
+83 ASLLMGPSLLPAAQK
-98 ALLATQQMA
+98 ALLATQQLA
-107 NTEFDMDLRVGAVP
+107 KTEFDMDLRVGVVP
-121 VKVAVAANYPVKIA
+121 VKVVVAANYPVKIA
-135 KFKVSENYSQ
+135 KFKVSENYNQ

-152 LTRAAELIKD
+152 LTRATELIKD
-162 PVAGNIYTFKNKN
+162 PVAGNIYSIKNK
-175 YGIAA
+175 GVSS

-203 LLVMVREEFGQHNY
+203 LLVMVRSDFDPQSH
-217 QFYKKVIE
+217 QFYRNILKKIQ
-225 KIEYIYGKED
+225 YIYGKENS
-235 CLNPVDRENLKLTLN
+235 LNPIDRKNLKLTLN
-250 SINLVKETLV
+250 SAKLIKETLV
-260 MASNANWLERQLYL
+260 RASSASWLDRQLYL

-313 KFDDMLRMVISGNAW
+313 KFDDMLRMVISGNEW
-328 QRSQL
+328 RRKKL
-333 TEYLEQNYGEG
+333 TRYLERNYREG
-344 TLVYGLHV
+344 KLVYGLHV
-352 ADRALM
+352 SDRALM

-365 NGQQVHFIDGADGGY
+365 GGQQVHFVDGADGGY

-385 DMKQRMIKQLIVD
+385 DMKQRMNE
-398 S
+398 